1 MLYPVGTLASFF
13 KSLKADPAM
22 LFVSAIAAP
31 VKPYTVNYAA
41 SPSTPPAEN
50 QARIAHSCTRS
61 DGAFA
66 DPAVRMA
73 DFVGQFGS
81 NGIMTSICDDSY
93 APALSQLGMAIDR
106 AFTSHCLDTAV
117 PDGDAIAPGIQ
128 ARCDVVLHAPS
139 KPDQTIPTCD
149 AATPQGGPQP
159 CWYLT
164 ASTGCGS
171 GVLFSMNRS
180 GATAAGETISIRC
193 DTCR

>member
-1 MLYPVGTLASFF
+1 
-13 KSLKADPAM
+13 
-22 LFVSAIAAP
+22 
-31 VKPYTVNYAA
+31 
-41 SPSTPPAEN
+41 
-50 QARIAHSCTRS
+50 
-61 DGAFA
+61 
-66 DPAVRMA
+66 MA
-73 DFVGQFGS
+73 DFVAQFGS

-93 APALSQLGMAIDR
+93 APALSQLGMAISR

-117 PDGDAIAPGIQ
+117 PDGDAVAPGIQ
-128 ARCDVVLHAPS
+128 ARCDVVLRAPS
-139 KPDQTIPTCD
+139 KADRTIPTCD